1 MTPGLGCLTGST
13 ARPTLTRPTQRKHTH
28 GSHAGPKANR
38 SSAKSEGVRRPAAP
52 RRGQPKSQ
60 AISASTE
67 TPGTNGQRL
76 ARSGPALVRP
86 RLALPG
92 WTRCASIRGAPA
104 ASGEHPP
111 APTPRDAVS
120 VTRGP
125 GSTRNVAGL
134 TGRLSE
140 GLSTVTTED
149 GRGPRATGW
158 QSDACRGDPKKVTGI
173 HTRQCPTRPRRGK
186 KVPPSRRNY

>member
-52 RRGQPKSQ
+52 RRGQRKSQ

-86 RLALPG
+86 CLALPG

-104 ASGEHPP
+104 GSHPTGRRQRHTWP
-111 APTPRDAVS
+111 GKHSERRRPHREAQRGSQHRDDGGR
-120 VTRGP
+120 TGP
-125 GSTRNVAGL
+125 TRNELAV
-134 TGRLSE
+134 
-140 GLSTVTTED
+140 
-149 GRGPRATGW
+149 
-158 QSDACRGDPKKVTGI
+158 
-173 HTRQCPTRPRRGK
+173 RR
-186 KVPPSRRNY
+186 VSR

>member
-1 MTPGLGCLTGST
+1 MFNRLDCPADSHETNATETHPW
-13 ARPTLTRPTQRKHTH
+13 LTRGPQGQPFQCKVRRSRETS
-28 GSHAGPKANR
+28 GPEAG
-38 SSAKSEGVRRPAAP
+38 SAKE
-52 RRGQPKSQ
+52 
-60 AISASTE
+60 
-67 TPGTNGQRL
+67 PGDLCIDRNAWNEWAT
-76 ARSGPALVRP
+76 SGPVRP
-86 RLALPG
+86 CAGQTSPG
-92 WTRCASIRGAPA
+92 PSGPRSERACGQGVP

-111 APTPRDAVS
+111 APAPRDAVS

-125 GSTRNVAGL
+125 GSTRNAASL

-158 QSDACRGDPKKVTGI
+158 QSDACRGDPKKVTGV

-186 KVPPSRRNY
+186 KVPPSRWNY